1 MAMET
6 RNSPQFLQ
14 LDSSEV
20 SGWSS
25 SGSPEGNCIASLS
38 FVLGARL
45 KQRPT
50 VVAPPSFCDNQET
63 WGLTRVKLD
72 WPGKKGENIGGVVW
86 TRISALTQ
94 LLCPGLFGENVDLD
108 WINWRTSEF
117 DPDNF
122 HRNCGNP
129 EWFMILYFLF
139 DQRHQ
144 KRERME
150 KPAQWWCRRGFH
162 EPKNRNGLIR
172 TKNRKHLNTWEL
184 GARKVAEATRKTAW

>member
-1 MAMET
+1 MAIET

-25 SGSPEGNCIASLS
+25 SGSPEGNCMASLS

-50 VVAPPSFCDNQET
+50 VDAPPSFCDNQET
-63 WGLTRVKLD
+63 WGLTRVKSD
-72 WPGKKGENIGGVVW
+72 WPGKKRENIGGGVW

-94 LLCPGLFGENVDLD
+94 LICPGLFVENADLD
-108 WINWRTSEF
+108 QINWRTSEF

-122 HRNCGNP
+122 HRNCGDP
-129 EWFMILYFLF
+129 EWSMILLCFCLTKDIKNGNAWKNQQNDDVEEDF
-139 DQRHQ
+139 TNQRI
-144 KRERME
+144 
-150 KPAQWWCRRGFH
+150 G
-162 EPKNRNGLIR
+162 
-172 TKNRKHLNTWEL
+172 T
-184 GARKVAEATRKTAW
+184 V